1 MVDKIHDIRVTV
13 TRGETEA
20 LLLEQN
26 LIKSQRPPYNIQ
38 LRDDKSYPY
47 ILLSEGNEYPRL
59 SFYRGSRQRKGRFFG
74 PYPSANATRETLQ
87 LLQKVFKVRQCND
100 SYFKNR
106 SRPCLQYQINR
117 CTGPC
122 VNLIS
127 PEQYAMDVEYSV
139 MFLQGKSSALT
150 KKLMARM
157 EKAAEVQEFE
167 KAATIRDQISDL
179 RRIQEQQYVS
189 NQGGD
194 ADVLAAAISG
204 STFVVHVIYVRNGRI
219 IGSKGF
225 FSPFTTGF
233 RAGRASLSVHRAGV
247 SGR

>member
-117 CTGPC
+117 CPGP
-122 VNLIS
+122 
-127 PEQYAMDVEYSV
+127 
-139 MFLQGKSSALT
+139 
-150 KKLMARM
+150 
-157 EKAAEVQEFE
+157 
-167 KAATIRDQISDL
+167 
-179 RRIQEQQYVS
+179 
-189 NQGGD
+189 
-194 ADVLAAAISG
+194 
-204 STFVVHVIYVRNGRI
+204 
-219 IGSKGF
+219 
-225 FSPFTTGF
+225 
-233 RAGRASLSVHRAGV
+233 
-247 SGR
+247 